1 MLSVM
6 KRELRAYFY
15 TPVGYVFTAIF
26 WVLGA
31 SFFLLYNLM
40 AASADLSSMF
50 GNLSY
55 LFMLIVPL
63 LTMRLFSEEKRQ
75 KTDQLFYCSP
85 TALASIVA
93 GKFFAAM
100 TVLVIALL
108 GTGVY
113 VGILLSRTMLVFG
126 MLAAHYL
133 SFLLLGAGYI
143 AVGVLMS
150 ALTDSQVTAAV
161 LTLAV
166 NMLLQLVEMSAADMV
181 VPYLPFL
188 PELLGCI
195 ALNSR
200 YASLTSGVIYPT
212 DVGYFLVFV
221 TVLLSA
227 TVWVLA
233 RRRVKRR

>member
-85 TALASIVA
+85 TALASVVA

-100 TVLVIALL
+100 TVLVVALL

-113 VGILLSRTMLVFG
+113 VGILLSRTALSFG

-133 SFLLLGAGYI
+133 SFLLLGELRH
-143 AVGVLMS
+143 VGVGTVVY
-150 ALTDSQVTAAV
+150 AF
-161 LTLAV
+161 V
-166 NMLLQLVEMSAADMV
+166 NAPLIGVFGRWLDKIADYE
-181 VPYLPFL
+181 PRFPKLRGL
-188 PELLGCI
+188 C
-195 ALNSR
+195 
-200 YASLTSGVIYPT
+200 
-212 DVGYFLVFV
+212 D
-221 TVLLSA
+221 
-227 TVWVLA
+227 
-233 RRRVKRR
+233 K

>member
-1 MLSVM
+1 MLSAI

-15 TPVGYVFTAIF
+15 TPVGYVFIAIF

-31 SFFLLYNLM
+31 SFFFLYNIM

-63 LTMRLFSEEKRQ
+63 LTMRLFSEERRQ

-85 TALASIVA
+85 TSLAAIVT
-93 GKFFAAM
+93 GKFLAAVM
-100 TVLVIALL
+100 VLMIALL

-113 VGILLSRTMLVFG
+113 VGILLSRTTLSWG

-133 SFLLLGAGYI
+133 GFLLLGAGYI

-150 ALTDSQVTAAV
+150 ALTESQVTAAV

-181 VPYLPFL
+181 VPYLSFL
-188 PELLGCI
+188 PDLLGCI
-195 ALNSR
+195 ALNTC
-200 YASLTSGVIYPT
+200 YAQITTGVIYPT
-212 DVGYFLVFV
+212 DVGYFLVFT

-233 RRRVKRR
+233 CRRLKRR